1 MVERRDVE
9 FTVDGGDR
17 LRGWLFLPSK
27 RTGRLP
33 AISLA
38 HGYAG
43 VKELDSSA
51 SHALSPRPVSSR
63 SSMTIEI
70 SVRAMGPFDTTS
82 IRPMPSRPLSINS
95 TRTSASSWS
104 RSPGRSVEKGKKL
117 AEEA

>member
-43 VKELDSSA
+43 VKEHGLERFARAFAESGFVALVHDHRNFGA
-51 SHALSPRPVSSR
+51 SDGA
-63 SSMTIEI
+63 
-70 SVRAMGPFDTTS
+70 VRHDIDP
-82 IRPMPSRPLSINS
+82 
-95 TRTSASSWS
+95 
-104 RSPGRSVEKGKKL
+104 
-117 AEEA
+117 